1 MLCGPCDQGEEIQGR
16 RRGDL
21 ERASVQASDPTISH
35 RKIRLRIIFLIS
47 LLISPTESNSWR
59 TGYCDDLARCIPP
72 CVFSI
77 YVEWSNAFST
87 ALSGPNSLNRIEQFR
102 EGKGNVSHK
111 GIHHNSQG

>member
-47 LLISPTESNSWR
+47 LLISPTE
-59 TGYCDDLARCIPP
+59 
-72 CVFSI
+72 
-77 YVEWSNAFST
+77 
-87 ALSGPNSLNRIEQFR
+87 
-102 EGKGNVSHK
+102 
-111 GIHHNSQG
+111 